1 MRVMEGCRYLG
12 EDFPGEGELCEADVV
27 SREKQLGVVNV
38 LNSPGPGEV
47 VLHQVANS
55 VEHNALVMAVLQEG
69 MSELAISHHLKK
81 KKKKKYRKKY
91 ENTKKKRR
99 KREPDLVGSIR
110 IEEEVSCL
118 VGVGEHANGDW
129 ETREERRSWPWLS

>member
-81 KKKKKYRKKY
+81 KKKKNIEKNMKIQ
-91 ENTKKKRR
+91 KKK
-99 KREPDLVGSIR
+99 
-110 IEEEVSCL
+110 
-118 VGVGEHANGDW
+118 
-129 ETREERRSWPWLS
+129 EERENQTSWAPSG